1 MTAPDRVER
10 TAQADQLSQRA
21 YGIAGCPD
29 SGAALIAV
37 GGYGRGQLAP
47 YSDLDLVLVHDD
59 DLPLGGW
66 ASQIWYPLW
75 DSGFRID
82 HAVRSLS
89 QMLQSVTDPKV
100 ALGLLDIRHVAGD
113 PSLTLRLRTAALA
126 DWRKQARTRL
136 PELHQLVVDRES
148 RYGELAHASVPDL
161 KEAIGGLR
169 DAMMLKAL
177 VASWLIDIPH
187 RELESCR
194 DALLDVRDALHT
206 VAGRA
211 TDRVAPEHWDD
222 LARELG
228 LPDALSAQRHVRGL
242 GRRMT
247 HLTRLSWR
255 RAEAVLR
262 RTPSTGVRRPQL
274 TPIGHGLAV
283 AYEEVVLDSTRGK
296 VDDPFLILRAA
307 AEAAERSLVLDP
319 RSAARMIGEPGE
331 LPTPWP
337 ESARESLVRLL
348 AAGDGLRGVWET
360 LEETGAIAKLLPEW
374 EQVTL
379 LPHESVVHKY
389 TVDRHLVETC
399 VEASSLIRKVA
410 RPDLLVVAAILHDL
424 GKGQGRDHSIAGE
437 PIAIE
442 VARRIGF
449 PDPDVKVIGTLVR
462 WHLLLAQTAT
472 TRDLDD
478 PATIAMV
485 TDSISTREELDL
497 LTALTQADAKAT
509 GDKAWT
515 NWRANLI
522 SELARRAHHQLEVG
536 ELPARV
542 PEPVVIPKAVLS
554 DPTKVIV
561 DLRAV
566 ADGSQMRVISG
577 ERLGLLADVAGMLG
591 LAKISIRTARAWPQ
605 TVDGMPVA
613 VSEWHTDAHA
623 FDAAELRQRLE
634 AVAQRRVQADDRLRR
649 SEPAGLEPFAM
660 LHPRASEHATVLEVR
675 ATDRPGLVYQI
686 CAALSGV
693 QVSVTSAHL
702 DTVGPQAVDFFY
714 LQDKDRAPLS
724 SGHAQ
729 QAVEAVLVALS

>member
-1 MTAPDRVER
+1 M
-10 TAQADQLSQRA
+10 
-21 YGIAGCPD
+21 
-29 SGAALIAV
+29 
-37 GGYGRGQLAP
+37 
-47 YSDLDLVLVHDD
+47 
-59 DLPLGGW
+59 
-66 ASQIWYPLW
+66 
-75 DSGFRID
+75 
-82 HAVRSLS
+82 
-89 QMLQSVTDPKV
+89 
-100 ALGLLDIRHVAGD
+100 
-113 PSLTLRLRTAALA
+113 
-126 DWRKQARTRL
+126 
-136 PELHQLVVDRES
+136 
-148 RYGELAHASVPDL
+148 
-161 KEAIGGLR
+161 
-169 DAMMLKAL
+169 
-177 VASWLIDIPH
+177 
-187 RELESCR
+187 
-194 DALLDVRDALHT
+194 
-206 VAGRA
+206 
-211 TDRVAPEHWDD
+211 
-222 LARELG
+222 
-228 LPDALSAQRHVRGL
+228 
-242 GRRMT
+242 
-247 HLTRLSWR
+247 
-255 RAEAVLR
+255 
-262 RTPSTGVRRPQL
+262 
-274 TPIGHGLAV
+274 
-283 AYEEVVLDSTRGK
+283 
-296 VDDPFLILRAA
+296 
-307 AEAAERSLVLDP
+307 
-319 RSAARMIGEPGE
+319 
-331 LPTPWP
+331 
-337 ESARESLVRLL
+337 
-348 AAGDGLRGVWET
+348 
-360 LEETGAIAKLLPEW
+360 
-374 EQVTL
+374 
-379 LPHESVVHKY
+379 
-389 TVDRHLVETC
+389 
-399 VEASSLIRKVA
+399 
-410 RPDLLVVAAILHDL
+410 
-424 GKGQGRDHSIAGE
+424 
-437 PIAIE
+437 
-442 VARRIGF
+442 
-449 PDPDVKVIGTLVR
+449 
-462 WHLLLAQTAT
+462 
-472 TRDLDD
+472 DD

-522 SELARRAHHQLEVG
+522 SELARRAHQQLEVG

-686 CAALSGV
+686 CAALAGV